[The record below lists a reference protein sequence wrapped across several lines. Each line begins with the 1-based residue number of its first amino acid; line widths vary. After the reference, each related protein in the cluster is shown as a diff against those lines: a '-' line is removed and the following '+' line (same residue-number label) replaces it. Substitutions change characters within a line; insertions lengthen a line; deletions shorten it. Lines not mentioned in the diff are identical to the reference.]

1 MMPGDETIS
10 GMANPTQEGIPS
22 SSSSTNNICITV
34 DTSKEDTTAQL
45 KQQTITMALK
55 VMRCEERNVF
65 IGDLIRS
72 GMGTK
77 EVENFISNQ
86 EYLRRE
92 AGLGG
97 IGDKDRNDI
106 IDRERDMVGKAMTNK
121 LTDSLAEGV
130 RKRTEFNNLKQRL
143 WWRLGKKEEE
153 KRKWN
158 SKMRDMVGRKRKEIQ
173 KDHKKQ
179 LRQIRIDLKQR
190 VRDMSIP
197 KELDRY
203 REAKIF

>member
-1 MMPGDETIS
+1 MAVPLDEL
-10 GMANPTQEGIPS
+10 S
-22 SSSSTNNICITV
+22 SSSSKSSNTNICITV

-55 VMRCEERNVF
+55 VMRCEERNMF
-65 IGDLIRS
+65 IGDLIRT

-92 AGLGG
+92 EGLGG
-97 IGDKDRNDI
+97 IGERDRKDI

-130 RKRTEFNNLKQRL
+130 RKKTEFNNLKQKL
-143 WWRLGKKEEE
+143 WWRLGKKEDE
-153 KRKWN
+153 KRKLTN
-158 SKMRDMVGRKRKEIQ
+158 RMREVVGMKRKEIQ
-173 KDHKKQ
+173 RDHKKQ

-190 VRDMSIP
+190 
-197 KELDRY
+197 
-203 REAKIF
+203 

>member
-1 MMPGDETIS
+1 MVPRTTGTAARTKPGGEASS
-10 GMANPTQEGIPS
+10 GMAVPSQEEIPS
-22 SSSSTNNICITV
+22 SSSSNSTNYCNTV
-34 DTSKEDTTAQL
+34 DTFKEDTTANL

-55 VMRCEERNVF
+55 VMKCEERNVF

-92 AGLGG
+92 EGLGG
-97 IGDKDRNDI
+97 IGKKDMEDI

-130 RKRTEFNNLKQRL
+130 RKKIEFNNLKQRL
-143 WWRLGKKEEE
+143 VETWKEGGREEE
-153 KRKWN
+153 DDQQDEGH
-158 SKMRDMVGRKRKEIQ
+158 SGEEEERDPEG
-173 KDHKKQ
+173 
-179 LRQIRIDLKQR
+179 
-190 VRDMSIP
+190 P
-197 KELDRY
+197 
-203 REAKIF
+203 